1 MSRLIRLVALVA
13 AMSTSAAVVPATPEA
28 PVRDPVSG
36 SKAAPARGATEITPA
51 EPPARPSMLPGGP
64 AAVIL
69 PGAILLGIGAAIATG
84 GGDEPAPFPT
94 TGTTGTR

>member
-1 MSRLIRLVALVA
+1 MSRMIRMVAFVA
-13 AMSTSAAVVPATPEA
+13 AMSTSAAVVPATSEA

-36 SKAAPARGATEITPA
+36 TTTPPARGATEITPA
-51 EPPARPSMLPGGP
+51 QPPARPSVLPGGP

-84 GGDEPAPFPT
+84 GGDDPAPFPT